1 MSSSS
6 FSLGS
11 DFVSKAIDI
20 ATNEILAVAT
30 SGQVDQVQLDRAKQA
45 TKSAILMN
53 LESRM
58 VVSEDIG
65 RQVLTY
71 GERKPVEEFLKAVD
85 EVTLKDITSI
95 SQKLISSP
103 LTMASHGDGISFNV
117 TSPLSAVLYV
127 PSYES
132 VSNKFRSK

>member
-1 MSSSS
+1 MIINLSPLDNTFYLS
-6 FSLGS
+6 
-11 DFVSKAIDI
+11 A
-20 ATNEILAVAT
+20 
-30 SGQVDQVQLDRAKQA
+30 VDQVQLDRAKQA

-71 GERKPVEEFLKAVD
+71 GDRKPVEDFLKAVD
-85 EVTLKDITSI
+85 EVNLKDIASI
-95 SQKLISSP
+95 SQKLIASP
-103 LTMASHGDGISFNV
+103 LTMASYGD
-117 TSPLSAVLYV
+117 VLYV

-132 VSNKFRSK
+132 VSRRFRSK